1 MNEEQLLKR
10 KIIDTANQA
19 FNHNIYTYTNFLSIN
34 ELSSVNKMSN
44 ELSFIPY
51 DEWGGNPVCERKI
64 IRFGSEEL
72 YGYDAGYPI
81 SAIRISPL
89 SVKFAEQLN
98 HRDYLGA
105 IMNLGIERELV
116 GDIIIK
122 VPDAYVYCLSHIA
135 DYICDNLDS
144 IKHTHIRCTICT
156 DEIEAIKPEL
166 EEIRI
171 IAASKRIDA
180 VVASLTRLS
189 RSNSNELFTSK
200 KIFLNGICNENK
212 SKNLKKDDVLVI
224 R

>member
-10 KIIDTANQA
+10 KIIDTANQDI
-19 FNHNIYTYTNFLSIN
+19 NHYIYNYTNNLSIN
-34 ELSSVNKMSN
+34 ELSSVNIMSN

-81 SAIRISPL
+81 STIRISPL

-171 IAASKRIDA
+171 EFDRNHLVKRDGYEILMENIEYAEFFEEDEKIY
-180 VVASLTRLS
+180 LRYQKD
-189 RSNSNELFTSK
+189 K
-200 KIFLNGICNENK
+200 KTFSVQIT
-212 SKNLKKDDVLVI
+212 
-224 R
+224 

>member
-1 MNEEQLLKR
+1 
-10 KIIDTANQA
+10 
-19 FNHNIYTYTNFLSIN
+19 
-34 ELSSVNKMSN
+34 
-44 ELSFIPY
+44 
-51 DEWGGNPVCERKI
+51 
-64 IRFGSEEL
+64 
-72 YGYDAGYPI
+72 
-81 SAIRISPL
+81 
-89 SVKFAEQLN
+89 
-98 HRDYLGA
+98 
-105 IMNLGIERELV
+105 MNLGIERELV

-122 VPDAYVYCLSHIA
+122 EPDAYVYCLSHIA

-200 KIFLNGICNENK
+200 KIFLNGICTENK
-212 SKNLKKDDVLVI
+212 SQNLKKDDVLVI
-224 R
+224 RGHGKYIFIGDEAETRKGRSYLTLMQYK